1 MSPFPR
7 SVYAS
12 LTRYSPDRRPIAV
25 DLSDNTNRWGTHPG
39 ALRVIREARPED
51 LTRYPSVYADGLREA
66 VAQRFDVPVET
77 VVTGCGSDDL
87 LDSTFRA
94 ACDPGEGVA
103 YLPPTFAMVEIFA
116 RVNGLT
122 LLPVFREGDGSGPPP
137 EPESLLE
144 GGPRL
149 IYICRPNNPTGEIQG
164 AEWMERLLAAA
175 GEVDAGGPIILVD
188 EAYADFMEGEGA
200 GESAGEGA
208 GESAG
213 PSGSEP
219 PNHFLRRAATSR
231 RLVVLRTFSKAYG
244 LAGLRV
250 GFAVGAPEV
259 VREIEKAR
267 GPYKVTRVSE
277 AAAVAALED
286 REGWVPGIVAEA
298 RVQRAYLR
306 GELESRG
313 FRVLPSGANF
323 LCLPLEEGPLGSAAT
338 ADMVTARLRKS
349 GIAVRPFAGLQGLGD
364 AIRVSMGPRDEMD
377 RLLNALDGM
386 LT

>member
-1 MSPFPR
+1 
-7 SVYAS
+7 
-12 LTRYSPDRRPIAV
+12 
-25 DLSDNTNRWGTHPG
+25 
-39 ALRVIREARPED
+39 
-51 LTRYPSVYADGLREA
+51 
-66 VAQRFDVPVET
+66 
-77 VVTGCGSDDL
+77 
-87 LDSTFRA
+87 
-94 ACDPGEGVA
+94 
-103 YLPPTFAMVEIFA
+103 
-116 RVNGLT
+116 
-122 LLPVFREGDGSGPPP
+122 
-137 EPESLLE
+137 
-144 GGPRL
+144 
-149 IYICRPNNPTGEIQG
+149 
-164 AEWMERLLAAA
+164 
-175 GEVDAGGPIILVD
+175 
-188 EAYADFMEGEGA
+188 
-200 GESAGEGA
+200 
-208 GESAG
+208 
-213 PSGSEP
+213 
-219 PNHFLRRAATSR
+219 HFLRRAATSR

-286 REGWVPGIVAEA
+286 REGWIPGIVAEA
-298 RVQRAYLR
+298 RIQRGYLR
-306 GELESRG
+306 AELESRG

-349 GIAVRPFAGLQGLGD
+349 GIAVRPFAGLHGLGD